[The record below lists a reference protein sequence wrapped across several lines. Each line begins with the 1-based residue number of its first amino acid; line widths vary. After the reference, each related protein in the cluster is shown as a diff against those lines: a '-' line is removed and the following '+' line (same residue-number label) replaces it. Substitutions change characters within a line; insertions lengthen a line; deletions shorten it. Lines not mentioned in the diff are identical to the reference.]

1 MAKLKI
7 LTVPNPIL
15 RKRAKKVGKIDK
27 KVLKLVQDMFTTLR
41 RQKDPEGVGLAA
53 PQVGKSLRI
62 FVAKIDN
69 KFQVFINPKIVFRSK
84 EEISEKDE
92 EEHQILEGCLS
103 IPKHYGEVARAKRV
117 KIEYTN
123 LKGKEE
129 TKEFKD
135 FLARIVQHEYDH
147 LEGILFADRVLEQKG
162 KFYKLTKDEDDH
174 TLLEKTSLP
183 GITERSLF

>member
-15 RKRAKKVGKIDK
+15 RKRAKKVEKIDK

-41 RQKDPEGVGLAA
+41 KQKDPEGVGLAA
-53 PQVGKSLRI
+53 PQVGKSRRI
-62 FVAKIDN
+62 FVAKIDDTY
-69 KFQVFINPKIVFRSK
+69 QVFINPKVVFYSK
-84 EEISEKDE
+84 EKTLEKDKDG
-92 EEHQILEGCLS
+92 HPILEGCLS

-123 LKGKEE
+123 LKGKKE

-147 LEGILFADRVLEQKG
+147 IEGILFADRVLEQKG
-162 KFYKLTKDEDDH
+162 KIYKLTQDEGGH
-174 TLLEKTSLP
+174 ALLEKTSLP
-183 GITERSLF
+183 TITR